1 MTALLPSTAI
11 STPLSTAVVGPTLQ
25 LNGAPR
31 NLTVQANFAGGTS
44 GTSVDAYVQTTLD
57 GGNTW
62 VDVANFHFTSSSAKA
77 VFNLSAVT
85 PVATQYTPTDGTLS
99 SNTAKDGVLG
109 PQFRTKYQSSGT
121 YSSTSIRID
130 VASIDLPANP

>member
-1 MTALLPSTAI
+1 MTALLPTTAI
-11 STPLSTAVVGPTLQ
+11 SNPLSATVGPTLQ

-44 GTSVDAYVQTTLD
+44 GSSVDAYVQTTLD

-62 VDVANFHFTSSSAKA
+62 TDICNFHFTTSSARK
-77 VFNLSAVT
+77 VFNLSAAT
-85 PVATQYTPTDGTLS
+85 PVTSIATPSDGALS
-99 SNTAKDGVLG
+99 ANSAQDGVLG

-121 YSSTSIRID
+121 YSSTSLRID
-130 VASIDLPANP
+130 VASIDLPATP